1 MEKETLESFLRRL
14 KIDVSIDVFK
24 KEDID
29 LDCLKSLS
37 EEDLQETLKEVKLS
51 IGNRIKICSEIKA
64 LKSQKD
70 AVMKKDSNTIRSE
83 EDATGKGYPSW
94 KENEIRVVLI
104 GKTGSGKSA
113 TGNTILGIKHFES
126 YVSGSSVTSEC
137 AQRSAVRFG
146 QKILI
151 VDTPGI
157 FDTKQSNNAIQQEI
171 VKCISISSPGPHAF
185 ILILAITRYTDEE
198 QKSVQHFVDA
208 FGENIFKYFIVLFTR
223 KDDLDEEGKCLLDHI
238 KSVPPSLQ
246 IFIEKCGG
254 RVIAFNNR
262 LKDEEKD
269 EQVKKLLSM
278 IYANVDKNEGECYKN
293 EMYIEA
299 EKRLQEREAE
309 IRKQAEL
316 EREKELQKIRKEISE
331 DFSNKEEMNKAQTA
345 EEFKKLREDLE
356 KIQAEKLKEAER
368 NAQKKYENTISPCN
382 TREIV
387 REEIE
392 KGKDKGP
399 SVFDKVFDV
408 AKVVLPILFN
418 LKR

>member
-1 MEKETLESFLRRL
+1 M
-14 KIDVSIDVFK
+14 
-24 KEDID
+24 
-29 LDCLKSLS
+29 
-37 EEDLQETLKEVKLS
+37 
-51 IGNRIKICSEIKA
+51 
-64 LKSQKD
+64 
-70 AVMKKDSNTIRSE
+70 
-83 EDATGKGYPSW
+83 
-94 KENEIRVVLI
+94 VLI

-126 YVSGSSVTSEC
+126 SVSGSSITSEC

-185 ILILAITRYTDEE
+185 ILVLAITRYTDEE

-299 EKRLQEREAE
+299 EKRVQEREAE

-331 DFSNKEEMNKAQTA
+331 DFSEKEKMNKAQTA
-345 EEFKKLREDLE
+345 EEFKKLTEDLE
-356 KIQAEKLKEAER
+356 KRQAEKLKEAER

-392 KGKDKGP
+392 KEKDKGP
-399 SVFDKVFDV
+399 SVIDQVLDV
-408 AKVVLPILFN
+408 AKLVLPIFFN
-418 LKR
+418 LRR